1 MGAADVWKIVLG
13 AAVALAGTLLAQW
26 SSLAYQTRRQREAR
40 RADFQRTALIQIR
53 DALLELREAIRSI
66 FLARYEAQ
74 ERTTWDSLAP
84 FHPTTEAVSAIMD
97 RLLILSAAVDDDQLR
112 GKAEMLARWAW
123 LAAEAPTE
131 QDANESRKEMNK
143 LQRDVVRLL
152 GEQLRGLP

>member
-40 RADFQRTALIQIR
+40 QIR

-74 ERTTWDSLAP
+74 ERATWDSLAP